1 MTTKLLEEKT
11 AALNFF
17 KQEMK
22 DVNEEHLSNKAV
34 LDQSLSQVQRLTQEN
49 AELRTEIEKLRQRIV
64 TLRQSRNRNLQKM
77 K

>member
-1 MTTKLLEEKT
+1 MQERSDLVSSYSQFKLMTTKLLEEKT

-34 LDQSLSQVQRLTQEN
+34 LD
-49 AELRTEIEKLRQRIV
+49 
-64 TLRQSRNRNLQKM
+64 
-77 K
+77 